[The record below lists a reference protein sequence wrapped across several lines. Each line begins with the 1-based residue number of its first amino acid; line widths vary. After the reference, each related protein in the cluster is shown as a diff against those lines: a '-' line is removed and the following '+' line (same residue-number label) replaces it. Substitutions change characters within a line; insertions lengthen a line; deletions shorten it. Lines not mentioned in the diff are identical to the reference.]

1 MKLIGNYSEDIKDL
15 IQGEVEY
22 NIPNDL
28 FILDS
33 ESSPTTPPPGW
44 SPNNNLAG
52 ALSSQEQWVWTGVVW
67 VINPNVSAQSIPNPK
82 YMVKLSVFQN
92 GSFQE
97 EYILEINKD
106 YYVKNNQIYLRPN
119 EILDSESYFEGNYT
133 LQFDFIQRYEDS
145 RPGNCIFRRNI

>member
-22 NIPNDL
+22 NIPNDF

-52 ALSSQEQWVWTGVVW
+52 ALSSQEQWVWTGFDW
-67 VINPNVSAQSIPNPK
+67 VINSNVSAQSTPNPI
-82 YMVKLSVFQN
+82 YTIKLSVLQN

-97 EYILEINKD
+97 EYVLELNKD
-106 YYVKNNQIYLRPN
+106 
-119 EILDSESYFEGNYT
+119 F
-133 LQFDFIQRYEDS
+133 
-145 RPGNCIFRRNI
+145 